1 MKKVKIPHDVTVREL
16 GEILGISPIELIKRL
31 MKKGVMVGLNQA
43 VGRERAV
50 SLARE
55 LGFEVEEE
63 EEERVRDLLLEEE
76 EHLEPRPPI
85 VTILGHVDHG
95 KTTLLD
101 YIRKSRIAEK
111 EPGQITQHIGAYQ
124 VEVDGKKITFIDTP
138 GHEAFTTMRARGA
151 QVTDIAVLVV
161 ASDDGVMP
169 QTIEAINHAR
179 DAGVPIIV
187 AINKIDK
194 PEGRANIE
202 KVKREL
208 SEQGLIIEEWG
219 GDVICVPISAKTGEG
234 VKDLLDNILVLAEVE
249 EIKANPRGR
258 AIGAVIE
265 SRMDPRRGPV
275 ATVIIRSGTLKVG
288 DIFVV
293 GKTWGKVKAM
303 MDDMGRRVNEA
314 EPSKPV
320 EVLGIEEVPRAG
332 DILKVVGSEKEAKEL
347 AERAKKERPAPLPEV
362 GEKELK
368 VILKTDVQ
376 GTMEAVRNVL
386 ERMEEEGVRI
396 RVIHSGTGNI
406 TESDVMLASASRGM
420 IVGFNTKPDQ
430 PAKKLADAEGITIRT
445 YRVIYDLVDDMRKA
459 LRGVL
464 EPKVREVLIGRGEV
478 RAVFPIK
485 GGKVAGVYVLE
496 GKIVRGAE
504 ASVKRKGEEIHRS
517 FIKSL
522 RHYKEDVHEMGAGME
537 CGVGI
542 DGFGDFEE
550 GDIIEVYGREKV

>member
-1 MKKVKIPHDVTVREL
+1 MCI
-16 GEILGISPIELIKRL
+16 
-31 MKKGVMVGLNQA
+31 
-43 VGRERAV
+43 
-50 SLARE
+50 
-55 LGFEVEEE
+55 
-63 EEERVRDLLLEEE
+63 RD
-76 EHLEPRPPI
+76 R
-85 VTILGHVDHG
+85 
-95 KTTLLD
+95 
-101 YIRKSRIAEK
+101 
-111 EPGQITQHIGAYQ
+111 
-124 VEVDGKKITFIDTP
+124 
-138 GHEAFTTMRARGA
+138 
-151 QVTDIAVLVV
+151 
-161 ASDDGVMP
+161 
-169 QTIEAINHAR
+169 AINHAR

-362 GEKELK
+362 GEKDLK

-445 YRVIYDLVDDMRKA
+445 YRVIYDLVDDMKKA

-504 ASVKRKGEEIHRS
+504 ASVKRRGEEIHRS

-522 RHYKEDVHEMGAGME
+522 RHYKEDVHA
-537 CGVGI
+537 VS
-542 DGFGDFEE
+542 
-550 GDIIEVYGREKV
+550 YTHLTLPTKA

>member
-362 GEKELK
+362 GEKDLK

-445 YRVIYDLVDDMRKA
+445 YRVIYDLVDDMKKA

-542 DGFGDFEE
+542 DGFNDFEE